1 MKKKWYVGIDV
12 SKKTLDVAV
21 YDSSE
26 RLKDKNHIKVFN
38 TKEGYKEMLSWFRG
52 RKMKLREI
60 LICMEHTGIYSYEC
74 RIFLEQYNIDYSM
87 ENPLNL
93 KRSIGIS
100 RGKNDKIDSYRIACY
115 CYLHR
120 DLLKLSKMP
129 SHTLL
134 QLKKLLNERKQY
146 VKQRIVCKQTISE
159 MPKQE
164 ASKTRLRILTLQQEL
179 ESLIE
184 EVEKEMESILM
195 QNETIKRNY
204 DLLSSIIGIGLVN
217 ALTTIVNTENF
228 ISFNEARQYACYVC
242 VAPFEHTSGISI
254 NGRTKVSPIGDKQA
268 KADLTQAAKAA
279 IQFDKELNL
288 YYNKKKQ
295 QGKQHGT
302 IMNAVKFKLIERM
315 FAVIKRG
322 TPFVRMETF
331 SNIVTTK
338 N

>member
-26 RLKDKNHIKVFN
+26 KLKDENHIRVLN
-38 TKEGYKEMLSWFRG
+38 TKEGYRKILRWFRE
-52 RKMKLREI
+52 RKMKLSEV
-60 LICMEHTGIYSYEC
+60 LICMEHTGIYSYEY
-74 RIFLEQYNIDYSM
+74 RLFLELHKIDYSM

-115 CYLHR
+115 CYIHR

-129 SHTLL
+129 SHALL
-134 QLKKLLNERKQY
+134 QLKRLLNERKQY
-146 VKQRIVCKQTISE
+146 VKQRAVCKQTLSE
-159 MPKQE
+159 MVKQ
-164 ASKTRLRILTLQQEL
+164 AATKTGLRILSLQQEL
-179 ESLIE
+179 DILIQ

-195 QNETIKRNY
+195 QDETIKRNY
-204 DLLSSIIGIGLVN
+204 ELLSSIIGIGLVN

-228 ISFNEARQYACYVC
+228 ISFSQARQYACYIC
-242 VAPFEHTSGISI
+242 VAPFEHTSGTSI

-279 IQFDKELNL
+279 IQYDKELNI
-288 YYNKKKQ
+288 YYNRKKKQ
-295 QGKQHGT
+295 GKQYGT

-322 TPFVRMETF
+322 TPFVRMGTF
-331 SNIVTTK
+331 YNIITTK